1 MKALGLANKISKGK
15 SGIWKEKH
23 YVFFIF
29 KWFLRFIK
37 DYARCGRKKYGIR
50 QYKRHMAHNIAR
62 LWFRGLLESAPPPWS
77 LCSDT
82 SESENLTGFLQK
94 GRANGSLVNRHKQ
107 GSEANPQKREEDES
121 WTDQHGKPIATR
133 RPWNF
138 LPGSYNFQSCWNGT
152 CLISQ
157 TWFWDLC
164 GKCWLVLMKADCQPS

>member
-62 LWFRGLLESAPPPWS
+62 LWFRGLLESAPVLRHFWVWKPHWVSTERKSKWEP
-77 LCSDT
+77 CEQT
-82 SESENLTGFLQK
+82 QAGF
-94 GRANGSLVNRHKQ
+94 R
-107 GSEANPQKREEDES
+107 
-121 WTDQHGKPIATR
+121 GKPAEEGGGWELDRPTR
-133 RPWNF
+133 EAHSNQKAMEFPSRVLQLSAMLEWNMFDFPDLILRPLWEV
-138 LPGSYNFQSCWNGT
+138 LTSPHEG
-152 CLISQ
+152 
-157 TWFWDLC
+157 
-164 GKCWLVLMKADCQPS
+164 WLSAFID